1 MQPAVH
7 DTLLPESSP
16 AAPPVSD
23 PAAPIALVSV
33 EHLLAM
39 SSDLTA
45 IRLHTGWRS
54 SATQGSADA
63 LDYVTQM
70 LREFDWL
77 ADSGISTWD
86 YVARMD
92 SAKLVWDVDVFSPA
106 QSCNLIGRAARWVLI
121 ENPVGVPIVPSGRSC

>member
-39 SSDLTA
+39 SSNLTA

-54 SATQGSADA
+54 SATQG
-63 LDYVTQM
+63 
-70 LREFDWL
+70 
-77 ADSGISTWD
+77 
-86 YVARMD
+86 
-92 SAKLVWDVDVFSPA
+92 
-106 QSCNLIGRAARWVLI
+106 
-121 ENPVGVPIVPSGRSC
+121 